1 MEKNSPTA
9 RINTLHKAISKRM
22 RNLFW
27 YFFRGALAGAIRVAE
42 KVETGVIVFIVC
54 DGGWKYLSLEHGPAT

>member
-1 MEKNSPTA
+1 
-9 RINTLHKAISKRM
+9 M

-27 YFFRGALAGAIRVAE
+27 YFFRAALAGAIRVAE

-54 DGGWKYLSLEHGPAT
+54 DGGWKYLSTGAWSGDLDNVANSIESIIYF